1 MWALPANIMATRDF
15 IKEMPGKLTGIIAGS
30 IIYGNAKYAGDLL
43 PSKFQNFAT
52 DNMEMIG
59 GILIA
64 LSLLNLGVGWYM
76 AATDIESP

>member
-1 MWALPANIMATRDF
+1 MWALQAEIMATRDF

-30 IIYGNAKYAGDLL
+30 IIYVNAKYAGDLL

-76 AATDIESP
+76 AATELE